1 MRVGARQTHT
11 RYGDVAL
18 PGASRKSVA
27 CAGAVSPSV
36 HTTGSSCTQADPS
49 WAHTFRDQVAA
60 ELFPFWRTRANALAE
75 CGRGAV
81 AIACKPC
88 GAPHYVP
95 VRCGSRTCPTCA
107 RKAAAAI
114 AGRTAA
120 RIAVHDLIM
129 ESTPWD
135 GPGRKQRRSWRL
147 VTLTCPATTC
157 LEDRYDHKALRR
169 QVKRVRRA
177 FGRFWRLT
185 AWGRQVRSPGD
196 RSKRSRI
203 DTSYVLAEEASPR
216 LMIHLHVAVFGEY
229 IPQKQLQAAWGQA
242 LGVSAPVIDVRAV
255 RGGAAGVAG
264 ALKEVLKYTCKGE
277 KGPRQAAHAAAV
289 ELAFRSVRRVEIGG
303 ALRKIKLPESS
314 GDTEDVK
321 AEDLHATHAASCE
334 SCGSVGAWR
343 WLGTVPA
350 SVVQEN
356 GGFGLAIDY
365 RPPPEIRPNR
375 IVQSR
380 LPVARGVEFVYR

>member
-1 MRVGARQTHT
+1 MYVETTPHPACLG
-11 RYGDVAL
+11 
-18 PGASRKSVA
+18 SVA
-27 CAGAVSPSV
+27 GPRRKPEKGAQRPCAGAVSPSV
-36 HTTGSSCTQADPS
+36 HTTASSCTQADPS
-49 WAHTFRDQVAA
+49 WAHTFRDQVSA
-60 ELFPFWRTRANALAE
+60 ELFPFWRTRANAMAE
-75 CGRGAV
+75 CGRGAI

-95 VRCGSRTCPTCA
+95 VRCGGRTCPTCA
-107 RKAAAAI
+107 PKAAAAM
-114 AGRTAA
+114 ASRTAA
-120 RIAVHDLIM
+120 RVAVHDLIM

-157 LEDRYDHKALRR
+157 LEDRYDHKALRK

-185 AWGRQVRSPGD
+185 AWGKQVRSPGD

-216 LMIHLHVAVFGEY
+216 LMIHVHALIYGEY
-229 IPQKQLQAAWGQA
+229 VDQKKIQAAWGQA
-242 LGVSAPVIDVRAV
+242 LGTSAPVVDVRAV

-264 ALKEVLKYTCKGE
+264 ALKETLKYVCKSE

-289 ELAFRSVRRVEIGG
+289 ELAFRSVRRIEFGG

-321 AEDLHATHAASCE
+321 VEDLHNQHAASCE
-334 SCGSVGAWR
+334 VCGAVGQWR
-343 WLGTVPA
+343 WLGTLPA
-350 SVVQEN
+350 SVVELN
-356 GGFGLAIDY
+356 GGYGLARDY
-365 RPPPEIRPNR
+365 VPRPEIRPKC
-375 IVQSR
+375 II
-380 LPVARGVEFVYR
+380 

>member
-1 MRVGARQTHT
+1 MYTETTPRPTCLGSVAGPRRQPVK
-11 RYGDVAL
+11 RRAK
-18 PGASRKSVA
+18 PGA
-27 CAGAVSPSV
+27 CAVSPSV

-49 WAHTFRDQVAA
+49 WAHSFRDQVAA
-60 ELFPFWRTRANALAE
+60 ELFPFWRTRANAMAE

-81 AIACKPC
+81 AIACVPC
-88 GAPHYVP
+88 GAPHIMP
-95 VRCGSRTCPTCA
+95 LRCGSRTCPTCA
-107 RKAAAAI
+107 PKAAAAL
-114 AGRTAA
+114 ADRTAA

-177 FGRFWRLT
+177 FGRFWRAT
-185 AWGRQVRSPGD
+185 AWGRQVRTPGD

-216 LMIHLHVAVFGEY
+216 LMIHVHALIYGEY
-229 IPQKQLQAAWGQA
+229 VDQKKIQAAWGQA
-242 LGVSAPVIDVRAV
+242 LGTSAPVVDVRAV

-289 ELAFRSVRRVEIGG
+289 ELAFRSVRRIEFGG

-321 AEDLHATHAASCE
+321 PEDLHATHAASCE
-334 SCGSVGAWR
+334 VCGAVGQWQ
-343 WLGTVPA
+343 WIGTLPA
-350 SVVQEN
+350 SVVELN
-356 GGFGLAIDY
+356 GGYGLARDY
-365 RPPPEIRPNR
+365 VPRPEIRPKCK
-375 IVQSR
+375 V
-380 LPVARGVEFVYR
+380 